1 MPYDLRRLGLT
12 DTLRCGAELRDRGT
26 KARSIEEGAQSM
38 TQLLYQELVDGRT
51 GDRACAL
58 VRCYKTHRYDELPA
72 DLRALAKKS
81 LGRKAVP
88 TALRCLTLVAT
99 AGDRPEWNDRRQ
111 SVAHQV
117 IPLASVDMIE
127 KSPMVAQMIRSFG
140 IESASLIS
148 DNEQPLKLA
157 EGKAAGIFYVAPAAG
172 SPYLDQDFVAAERIE
187 SVLGFGAPVRSG
199 DLLAMLL
206 FSRTII
212 GEDTAARFRTMA
224 LDIRAGLFAA
234 SDLPT
239 FRRES

>member
-26 KARSIEEGAQSM
+26 TARSIEEGAQSM

-58 VRCYKTHRYDELPA
+58 VRCYKTHRYEDLPA
-72 DLRALAKKS
+72 DLKALARKAF
-81 LGRKAVP
+81 GRKAVP
-88 TALRCLTLVAT
+88 ANIRCLTLVGT

-117 IPLASVDMIE
+117 IPLHSIEAIE

-140 IESASLIS
+140 IELS
-148 DNEQPLKLA
+148 DVIATGEQRLTPA
-157 EGKAAGIFYVAPAAG
+157 EGKSAGIFHVAQGTG
-172 SPYLDQDFVAAERIE
+172 SPYLDQGFVAAERIE
-187 SVLGFGAPVRSG
+187 SVLAFGGPVRSG
-199 DLLAMLL
+199 DLMAMLL
-206 FSRTII
+206 FSRTAIS
-212 GEDTAARFRTMA
+212 EDTAARFRTMA

-234 SDLPT
+234 GDLPT
-239 FRRES
+239 FRQES